1 MKFIIELGESR
12 GGGNACSS
20 TIELEGLIQT
30 KFHMDKGQKCLL
42 KE

>member
-12 GGGNACSS
+12 GGNACSS